1 MLLNGLG
8 NSSDPEATMEIFVIL
23 CCLVYLDM
31 IEKDTAQGVVCVF
44 VVLACI
50 VVAIAGLFWGYVK
63 IFHPL

>member
-1 MLLNGLG
+1 
-8 NSSDPEATMEIFVIL
+8 MEIFVVL

-31 IEKDTAQGVVCVF
+31 MEKDTAQGIVCMLVI
-44 VVLACI
+44 LACI